1 MQEQI
6 TLTPVDSVRITSMVD
21 NIIDIFLPDQGPAQ
35 RNAFASAHRSRRP
48 GRLAEGGE
56 VGQQLVAEHGF
67 SALVDFAIGD
77 REHRML
83 FDTGVSPDGLVENM
97 RLLGI
102 APDSVETVVLSHG
115 HFDHTTGLD
124 GLARKLGRVNLPVVI
139 HPEFWS
145 RRRIRLPGQ
154 EVWELPSTSKRA
166 LEDVGFCVIE
176 ERMPSF
182 LFHDSLL
189 VTGEIDRETDFEVG
203 FPIQD
208 AMHHGAWEPDPLV
221 LDDQAL
227 VLHVAGK
234 GLVVVTG
241 CGHAGVINTIHH
253 AQRLTG
259 VEQLYAVFGGF
270 HLSGP
275 LFEPL
280 IPRVCAAFAEL
291 RPELLVPSHC
301 TGWKAMDVMESEFP
315 DAFIPNSV
323 GSVYRL

>member
-1 MQEQI
+1 
-6 TLTPVDSVRITSMVD
+6 MVD
-21 NIIDIFLPDQGPAQ
+21 NIVDIFLPDQGPAQ
-35 RNAFASAHRSRRP
+35 RNAFASAHQSRRP
-48 GRLAEGGE
+48 ARLAEGGE
-56 VGQQLVAEHGF
+56 VGEQLVAEHGF
-67 SALVDFAIGD
+67 SALVDFAAAAGGGD
-77 REHRML
+77 HRVL

-145 RRRIRLPGQ
+145 RRRIRLPGHD
-154 EVWELPSTSKRA
+154 VWELPSTSKRA
-166 LEDVGFCVIE
+166 LEDVGFDVIE
-176 ERMPSF
+176 ERQPSF

-189 VTGEIDRETDFEVG
+189 VTGEIDRTTDFEMG
-203 FPIQD
+203 FPIQE
-208 AMHHGAWEPDPLV
+208 ALHHGSWEPDPFV

-227 VLHVAGK
+227 VLHVADK
-234 GLVVVTG
+234 GLVVITG
-241 CGHAGVINTIHH
+241 CGHAGVINTIRH

-259 VEQLYAVFGGF
+259 VEKLYAVFGGF

-280 IPRVCAAFAEL
+280 IPRVCQAFADL
-291 RPELLVPSHC
+291 RPEFMVPSHC
-301 TGWKAMDVMESEFP
+301 TGWKAMDALETAFP
-315 DAFIPNSV
+315 DSFIPNSV